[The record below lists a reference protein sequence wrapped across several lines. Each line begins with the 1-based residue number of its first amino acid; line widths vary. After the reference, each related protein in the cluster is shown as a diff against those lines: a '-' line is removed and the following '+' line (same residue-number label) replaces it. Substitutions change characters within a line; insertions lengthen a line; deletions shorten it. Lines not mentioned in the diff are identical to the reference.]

1 MSKIINSAS
10 MNKIITPVASQQW
23 ILMCEVADYLMPLPV
38 PELLQLK
45 STETILTGNSING
58 IGGW

>member
-1 MSKIINSAS
+1 

-23 ILMCEVADYLMPLPV
+23 ILICKVANYLMPITI

-45 STETILTGNSING
+45 STETILTGNTVG

>member
-1 MSKIINSAS
+1 

-23 ILMCEVADYLMPLPV
+23 ILMCEVADYLKPHPV
-38 PELLQLK
+38 PQLLQLK